1 MSDLGN
7 KKIMAENLSFYLA
20 KSGKSQKEMAEI
32 VGVSTS
38 TFNDWMKAKTY
49 PRIDK
54 IEIMAHY
61 FGVLKSAL
69 IENRMT
75 EQKEADNNT
84 ISDIVVRLRT
94 DSGFLSAVVK
104 LYTFDKEQVICV
116 NQMLNAFFKNPKD

>member
-54 IEIMAHY
+54 IEIMAMGY
-61 FGVLKSAL
+61 REYGRGWVRFVYDGNLKTPEDVQAAAVQGAIRL
-69 IENRMT
+69 ARAKAEY
-75 EQKEADNNT
+75 EARQQNKGEK
-84 ISDIVVRLRT
+84 S
-94 DSGFLSAVVK
+94 
-104 LYTFDKEQVICV
+104 
-116 NQMLNAFFKNPKD
+116 

>member
-1 MSDLGN
+1 
-7 KKIMAENLSFYLA
+7 MAENLKYYIE
-20 KSGKSQKEMAEI
+20 KSGKDRRELAEAW
-32 VGVSTS
+32 GVPYSTL
-38 TFNDWMKAKTY
+38 TEWINGKKY

-54 IEIMAHY
+54 IEIMANY

-69 IENRMT
+69 IESRMT

-94 DSGFLSAVVK
+94 DNGFLSAVVK